1 MTDPTNSTRST
12 AATATDRERFNAG
25 RRHFIKVAGAG
36 LIGTAVAGCAA
47 PMTLRGRTPAPGQRV
62 ELLYLA
68 DTLESLQP
76 VRVAAPA
83 TYLGP
88 ASLIGTPPWA
98 TARSV
103 APLANATNQS
113 WHSLTQP
120 SDAAQ
125 RLSGGYGPLAARLEQ
140 LRVSLGSDRTLT
152 LENGQCWNGSGLGH
166 LSNGRAGVAASR
178 LLGSD
183 VRVSSDERVL
193 WPQQVAGLYS
203 DYAQPVLGSLAPT
216 QENIGVVP
224 AAHFTRGGV
233 RVAVVGATDP
243 HAFDESRDL
252 DVWYQALVKNVEQAA
267 EQADLVVLLADTG
280 SASARWLAE
289 RLPAIDLVLAA
300 RSLDFWPGLID
311 VARQDGRSVPLCL
324 SGSHGMGCY
333 QLSATSRD
341 DGWQF
346 EARFH
351 LTDNAAAVSTEHA
364 RGQQLQARFD
374 ALRAPYT
381 DWLDLRLATAPNWLW
396 RRDTVGGTWDG
407 LIAAALA
414 QGEESFILLPGLR
427 YDPLVAPGE
436 AITRDHLLR
445 LTGGHAAK
453 VVSLELDNAGL
464 KRMVEHAIDNSIGT
478 PLVINNNQ
486 DFPRLFGVSW
496 ELSYA
501 ADAGERALI
510 DAPAG
515 THRWLTFSAHPK
527 ADGGEALWQRMERY
541 LLQHQQQLALPPRP
555 AIETRYL
562 DGHPG
567 WHPEARLT

>member
-1 MTDPTNSTRST
+1 MTAPSNCIRATTSNIADQDRLRTGRRRFIKAAGSGLL
-12 AATATDRERFNAG
+12 AAT
-25 RRHFIKVAGAG
+25 
-36 LIGTAVAGCAA
+36 LPGCAA
-47 PMTLRGRTPAPGQRV
+47 PLMHRGRSLTAGQRV

-68 DTLESLQP
+68 DTLESLTP
-76 VRVAAPA
+76 TRIAAPA

-103 APLANATNQS
+103 ATLANAPSQTWQ
-113 WHSLTQP
+113 SLTLP
-120 SDAAQ
+120 SESAQ
-125 RLSGGYGPLAARLEQ
+125 RLSGGYGALAARLEQ
-140 LRVSLGSDRTLT
+140 LRESLGSDRTLT

-183 VRVSSDERVL
+183 ARVSSDERVL
-193 WPQQVAGLYS
+193 WPQQAAALYR
-203 DYAQPVLGSLAPT
+203 DYGQPVLGSLAPA
-216 QENIGVVP
+216 QKDIGAVP
-224 AAHFTRGGV
+224 ASYFTRGGA

-243 HAFDESRDL
+243 NAFDESRDL
-252 DVWYQALVKNVEQAA
+252 DVWYQALVKSVEQAA
-267 EQADLVVLLADTG
+267 EQADLVILLADTG

-300 RSLDFWPGLID
+300 RGLDFWPGLIE

-324 SGSHGMGCY
+324 PGSHGMGCY
-333 QLSATSRD
+333 QLSATSD
-341 DGWQF
+341 QDGWRF

-351 LTDNAAAVSTEHA
+351 LTDNAAAGSAEFA
-364 RGQQLQARFD
+364 RAQQLQARFN

-381 DWLDLRLATAPNWLW
+381 EWLDLRLATAPDWLW

-407 LIAAALA
+407 LMAAALA
-414 QGEESFILLPGLR
+414 EGGEALSLLPGLR

-436 AITRDHLLR
+436 PITRDHLLR

-453 VVSLELDNAGL
+453 VISLQLDSADL
-464 KRMVEHAIDNSIGT
+464 KRMVEDAIDNSIGT
-478 PLVINNNQ
+478 PLVINNSQ
-486 DFPRLFGVSW
+486 DLPRLFGANW
-496 ELSYA
+496 ELRYG

-510 DAPAG
+510 NAPAG
-515 THRWLTFSAHPK
+515 THRWLTFSAHPQ
-527 ADGGEALWQRMERY
+527 AAGGEALWQRMERY
-541 LLQHQQQLALPPRP
+541 LLAQQPALRLPPRP

-562 DGHPG
+562 EGHPG
-567 WHPEARLT
+567 WHPESRLT

>member
-1 MTDPTNSTRST
+1 MTDSTNSIRP
-12 AATATDRERFNAG
+12 AAANASNHKHFNAG
-25 RRHFIKVAGAG
+25 RRRFIKATGAG
-36 LIGTAVAGCAA
+36 LIGATIAGCAA
-47 PMTLRGRTPAPGQRV
+47 PMTQRNRSLTPGQRV

-68 DTLESLQP
+68 DTLECLRP
-76 VRVAAPA
+76 TRIAAPA

-98 TARSV
+98 TAHSV
-103 APLANATNQS
+103 ATLANATSQT
-113 WHSLTQP
+113 WHALTQP

-140 LRVSLGSDRTLT
+140 LRETLGSDRTLT

-203 DYAQPVLGSLAPT
+203 DYAQPVLGSLAST
-216 QENIGVVP
+216 QEDTGVIP
-224 AAHFTRGGV
+224 ATHFTRGGT

-243 HAFDESRDL
+243 NAFDESRDL
-252 DVWYQALVKNVEQAA
+252 DVWYQALVKSVEQAA
-267 EQADLVVLLADTG
+267 EQADLVILLADTG

-289 RLPAIDLVLAA
+289 RLPSIDLVLAS
-300 RSLDFWPGLID
+300 RSLDFWPGLIE
-311 VARQDGRSVPLCL
+311 VARQDGRNVPLCL
-324 SGSHGMGCY
+324 PGSHGMGCY
-333 QLSATSRD
+333 QLSATSNH
-341 DGWQF
+341 DGWRF

-351 LTDNAAAVSTEHA
+351 LADNAAAGSTEHA

-407 LIAAALA
+407 LMAAALA
-414 QGEESFILLPGLR
+414 QGEEPLSLLPGLR

-453 VVSLELDNAGL
+453 VVSLELDSAGL

-486 DFPRLFGVSW
+486 DLPRLFGVNW

-510 DAPAG
+510 NAPAG
-515 THRWLTFSAHPK
+515 THRWLTFSAHPQ
-527 ADGGEALWQRMERY
+527 AAGGEALWQRMERY
-541 LLQHQQQLALPPRP
+541 LLQHQEQLALPPRP
-555 AIETRYL
+555 TIETRYL